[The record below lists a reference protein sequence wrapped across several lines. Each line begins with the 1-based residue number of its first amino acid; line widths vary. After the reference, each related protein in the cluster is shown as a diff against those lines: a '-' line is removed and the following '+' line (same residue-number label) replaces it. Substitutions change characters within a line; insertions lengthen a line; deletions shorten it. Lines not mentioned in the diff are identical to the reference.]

1 MPTAQGSAGRA
12 APAGVLAMPGS
23 AVFYAEVRPRRLATS
38 GHERGRALRALLERA
53 DVPGAQ
59 GDLVAVEVELVDGEK
74 AA

>member
-1 MPTAQGSAGRA
+1 
-12 APAGVLAMPGS
+12 MPGS